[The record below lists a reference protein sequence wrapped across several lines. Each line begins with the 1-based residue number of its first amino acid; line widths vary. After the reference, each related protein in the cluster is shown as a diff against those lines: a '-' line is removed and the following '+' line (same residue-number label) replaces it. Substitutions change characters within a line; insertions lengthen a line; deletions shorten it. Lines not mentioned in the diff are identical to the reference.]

1 MRTNIIYAAL
11 FAALSSASSGANDGS
26 DEECEVNTELVF
38 DWDHVYFGQGA
49 VPGPDNGI
57 PWTAPAPN
65 GMNSPPVQAISKGS
79 DDNGNPWTKSVPSDR
94 TITLTTTWTEPCST
108 GYTTMTTIVTTTHCG
123 CTETPVPTIS
133 MKTVTIT
140 PSPGWPFSQPITC
153 TIPVPPTT
161 SGTFSSS
168 NNGWGSRTGS
178 PASGSTSSS
187 APPSSHGWP
196 SSSSSNGQ
204 PVSTSTGATTVGSSS
219 SSGWPTSSSVGST
232 TITSSTSSQSSSAST
247 TSTSTSPLPT
257 VSGARNVGYYVNWAI
272 YARNFT
278 VQDLQTQ
285 FLTHVLYAFAK
296 VDPASGNVLLSDTW
310 ADTDK
315 PWPGDDTSATGLNLF
330 GNLKQLY
337 LRKIQNRNLKTLL
350 SIGGWTFSP
359 SFATATSTEQGRQNF
374 ANSAVTLLQDLGFDG
389 IDIDWEYPADA
400 TQAANFVSL
409 LQTLR
414 AALDASST
422 RNNQTRFLM
431 SVAVSAGPDKYNVLD
446 VPGMDASLDFWNLMA
461 YDFIVSNS
469 NVTAFQ
475 DNLYPSVNHPLSTP
489 FNANDAVDAYLEKGV
504 DRSRLVLGM
513 PLYGRSFLNS
523 TGPGSPCLPD
533 PNGSW
538 EPGVWDFKVL
548 PKAGASEFFDPR
560 AIASYSFDNATG
572 NFITYDTFDTV
583 RLYKAGYVLN
593 KGLGGGMWW
602 ETSADRPI
610 GQGSLIEA
618 FLREFIPLDE
628 VQIVENELSYPESKY
643 VNLRAGM
650 VSSD

>member
-1 MRTNIIYAAL
+1 M
-11 FAALSSASSGANDGS
+11 
-26 DEECEVNTELVF
+26 
-38 DWDHVYFGQGA
+38 
-49 VPGPDNGI
+49 
-57 PWTAPAPN
+57 
-65 GMNSPPVQAISKGS
+65 
-79 DDNGNPWTKSVPSDR
+79 
-94 TITLTTTWTEPCST
+94 
-108 GYTTMTTIVTTTHCG
+108 
-123 CTETPVPTIS
+123 
-133 MKTVTIT
+133 
-140 PSPGWPFSQPITC
+140 
-153 TIPVPPTT
+153 
-161 SGTFSSS
+161 
-168 NNGWGSRTGS
+168 
-178 PASGSTSSS
+178 
-187 APPSSHGWP
+187 
-196 SSSSSNGQ
+196 
-204 PVSTSTGATTVGSSS
+204 
-219 SSGWPTSSSVGST
+219 
-232 TITSSTSSQSSSAST
+232 
-247 TSTSTSPLPT
+247 
-257 VSGARNVGYYVNWAI
+257 
-272 YARNFT
+272 
-278 VQDLQTQ
+278 QDLQTQ

-618 FLREFIPLDE
+618 FLREFILLDE